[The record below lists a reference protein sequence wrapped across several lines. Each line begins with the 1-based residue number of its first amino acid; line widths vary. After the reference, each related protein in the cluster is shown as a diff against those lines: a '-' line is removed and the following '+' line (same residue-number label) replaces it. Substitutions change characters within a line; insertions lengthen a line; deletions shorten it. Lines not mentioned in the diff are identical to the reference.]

1 MNAQSFLSPENALQK
16 DSLSLALCGDA
27 VWCLFVREKLI
38 FSSDAKAGVISAKAV
53 AFVCAKAQCQILYA
67 IEDKLTEDEQG
78 VVRRARN
85 AHNPTKAKNS
95 TVDEY
100 KKATALEALLGFL
113 YLTGQKQRL
122 QEMLDLCYQVGA
134 GIDRPQKGKYK

>member
-1 MNAQSFLSPENALQK
+1 MNAQSFLLPEDAKQK

-27 VWCLFVREKLI
+27 VWSLFVREKLI
-38 FSSDAKAGVISAKAV
+38 LSSNAKAGAISAKAV

-67 IEDKLTEDEQG
+67 IEDKLTEEEQG

-85 AHNPTKAKNS
+85 AYNPTKAKNS

-113 YLTGQKQRL
+113 YLTGQNERL
-122 QEMLDLCYQVGA
+122 NDILEMCYEVKK
-134 GIDRPQKGKYK
+134 I